1 MLKVSQAF
9 ISGRTR
15 RVIMLLIAAMTFTV
29 MLLLMFTGVFSVL
42 RMTTFFQ
49 SCRCPAAEN
58 SSCNIHT
65 EFECGNG
72 ECINYQLTCDGVAHC
87 KDKSDEKMQY
97 CGKRRFK
104 VPSEV
109 FDPFLA
115 YLWISLFA
123 VNRSCRKGFRPCYNQ
138 RCVANSRFCD
148 GIDDCG
154 DNSDEAYCSSK
165 S

>member
-1 MLKVSQAF
+1 MV
-9 ISGRTR
+9 
-15 RVIMLLIAAMTFTV
+15 LIAAMTFRV
-29 MLLLMFTGVFSVL
+29 MLPLILPVHSTGVFSGL
-42 RMTTFFQ
+42 EMTTFVFF
-49 SCRCPAAEN
+49 SYCCPAAEN

-97 CGKRRFK
+97 CGKRHFK
-104 VPSEV
+104 VHSGAFHPSL
-109 FDPFLA
+109 D
-115 YLWISLFA
+115 YLLISLFA